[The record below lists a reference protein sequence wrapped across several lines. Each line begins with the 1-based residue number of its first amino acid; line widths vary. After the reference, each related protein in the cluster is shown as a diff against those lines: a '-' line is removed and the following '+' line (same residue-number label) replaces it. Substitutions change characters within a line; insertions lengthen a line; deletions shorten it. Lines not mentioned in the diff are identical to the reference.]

1 MTKVKLKKMMTI
13 SQLNYLTKNKVI
25 ANNRTLCLV
34 VGEDDA
40 DGADDEEVD
49 DDGSD
54 GLSKALENS

>member
-13 SQLNYLTKNKVI
+13 SQLNYPTKNKVI
-25 ANNRTLCLV
+25 VNNRTLGV
-34 VGEDDA
+34 AGDDDA

>member
-13 SQLNYLTKNKVI
+13 SQLNYPTKNKMIV
-25 ANNRTLCLV
+25 NNRTLGV
-34 VGEDDA
+34 EGDDDA

>member
-1 MTKVKLKKMMTI
+1 MTNVKSKRMMTI

-25 ANNRTLCLV
+25 ANNRTLGV

-54 GLSKALENS
+54 EFLKKLENS

>member
-1 MTKVKLKKMMTI
+1 MTKVKSKRMMTI

-25 ANNRTLCLV
+25 ANNRTLGA

-54 GLSKALENS
+54 EFSKKLENS

>member
-1 MTKVKLKKMMTI
+1 MTNVKSKRMMTI

-25 ANNRTLCLV
+25 ANNRTLRV

-54 GLSKALENS
+54 EFSKKLENS